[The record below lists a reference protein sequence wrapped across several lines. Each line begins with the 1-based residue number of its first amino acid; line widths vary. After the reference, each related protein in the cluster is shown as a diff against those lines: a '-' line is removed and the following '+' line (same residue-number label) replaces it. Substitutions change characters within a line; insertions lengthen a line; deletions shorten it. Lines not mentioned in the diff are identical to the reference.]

1 MCPRG
6 TGSLSALVSWP
17 WASGVQAW
25 RRARDTTS
33 ELVGSVSYVALG
45 GLSEPQFSEE
55 SWKNNTIF
63 PDCEAQ
69 RLGHTRL
76 PYRVNIRA
84 GWRASCSQGLDSV
97 DAAEGPP
104 GTGSPGKSCF

>member
-1 MCPRG
+1 M
-6 TGSLSALVSWP
+6 
-17 WASGVQAW
+17 
-25 RRARDTTS
+25 
-33 ELVGSVSYVALG
+33 ALG

-63 PDCEAQ
+63 PDREAQ

-76 PYRVNIRA
+76 PYRVNRA
-84 GWRASCSQGLDSV
+84 GWRASCSRGLGSV

-104 GTGSPGKSCF
+104 GTGCPGKSRF